1 MDFSFTPEQEA
12 FRKTVRDWA
21 RTRLAPTYLERAKRG
36 EFPRDIWQEMGRM
49 GLLGIL
55 APEEM
60 GGQGADHV
68 TAGIAAEELGYADFS
83 VAFFP
88 LAGAIGAE
96 GLVQMASPEVQEW
109 GRRLIAGDA
118 VIAVALTEPG
128 AGSDL
133 ANITTKAEKVPNG
146 WRITGEKSS
155 ISLVGG
161 ADAALVLV
169 RMAGEEGARGTG
181 LFLVPL
187 DDPKIFQQKFD
198 DPGFRPVGR
207 GALTFDGVEVPDAL
221 RLETDGPGFHTIM
234 RIFDFSR
241 SYLGLMCTGCA
252 QASLDEAAEYAKT
265 RIAFGKPIAK
275 NQGVA
280 FPLAEHDTFIRAAR
294 WICYEALWRR
304 DQGLPHTK
312 EAATAKWFGPKT
324 AFDAAHDALLL
335 HGNVGYTTEAPYV
348 QRMMDIMSCEI
359 GDGTAQI
366 QKAVIAREILGRE
379 FKPY

>member
-21 RTRLAPTYLERAKRG
+21 RTRLAPSYLERAKQS
-36 EFPRDIWQEMGRM
+36 EFPRDIWREMGRM

-55 APEEM
+55 APEDV
-60 GGQGADHV
+60 GGQGGDHV
-68 TAGIAAEELGYADFS
+68 TAGIAAEELAYADFS
-83 VAFFP
+83 CAFFP

-96 GLVQMASPEVQEW
+96 GLLNTASPEVGEW
-109 GRRLIAGDA
+109 GRRVVAGDA
-118 VIAVALTEPG
+118 IIAAALTEPG

-133 ANITTKAEKVPNG
+133 ASITTKAEKIPNG
-146 WRITGEKSS
+146 WRITGEKTS
-155 ISLVGG
+155 ISLVGA

-169 RMAGEEGARGTG
+169 RIAGEKGARGTG

-187 DDPKIFQQKFD
+187 DDPRIGQQKFE

-207 GALTFDGVEVPDAL
+207 GALAFDGVEVPDAL
-221 RLETDGPGFHTIM
+221 RIETEGPGFHEIM

-241 SYLGLMCTGCA
+241 SYLGLMCIGTA
-252 QASLDEAAEYAKT
+252 RASLDEAAEYAKT
-265 RIAFGKPIAK
+265 RIAFGKPIGK

-280 FPLAEHDTFIRAAR
+280 FPLAEHDTYLRAAR
-294 WICYEALWRR
+294 HICYEALWRR

-312 EAATAKWFGPKT
+312 EAATAKWFGPKV

-335 HGNVGYTTEAPYV
+335 HGNVGYTTEAPFA
-348 QRMMDIMSCEI
+348 QRMLDIMSCEI

-366 QKAVIAREILGRE
+366 QKAVIARELLGRE